1 MLNNGFAVL
10 IVVLCILPNTAPFS
24 SIAAVRSSIAYSGGA
39 GIHEDTRVP
48 PLADSDSNDAIAFE
62 RATFLSESRI
72 CSSGPAPGADGTT
85 TFVPVDRWLIGAHVR
100 AIDPLACPYV
110 LRV

>member
-24 SIAAVRSSIAYSGGA
+24 SIAAVRSSIAYSGA

-48 PLADSDSNDAIAFE
+48 SLADSDSNDAIAFE

-72 CSSGPAPGADGTT
+72 CSSGPAPGADAMT
-85 TFVPVDRWLIGAHVR
+85 TFVPVDCWLIGAHVR
-100 AIDPLACPYV
+100 TIDPLACPYV